1 MKAVVYDT
9 YGGPEVMRL
18 VDMPAPLPQ
27 KGQVRIANRAAS
39 LNPYD
44 WHVYR
49 ADPAL
54 ARSFS
59 GWRSPGFRVLGAD
72 VAGVVDAV
80 GPGVDGLAV
89 GDEVYG
95 EISFGGC
102 AQFCVADA
110 SRIAHKPAGLS
121 FDEAAALPMGALTAL
136 QGLETAGIREG
147 SRVLIIGASGGVGH
161 LGVQIAKAL
170 GASRVVA
177 VCSGRNAAWVREL
190 GADRVVDYVREEVAD
205 CGEQFD
211 VVLDLVTTSSL
222 RDLARI
228 IAPDGAYAPMGGVGG
243 GWLLGPASAILRAK
257 ALGPIVK
264 RKVVQL
270 TAVPNAADLVRVA
283 GWVDE
288 GLVTPRIDTVYQ
300 LDGYGTALERLEG
313 GHVAGKLVV
322 RTA

>member
-1 MKAVVYDT
+1 MKAVVYDS

-27 KGQVRIANRAAS
+27 EGQVRIANRAAS

-59 GWRSPGFRVLGAD
+59 GWRSPGLRVLGAD

-80 GPGVDGLAV
+80 GPGVTEFAV

-102 AQFCVADA
+102 AEYCVADA
-110 SRIAHKPAGLS
+110 GRIAPKPASLS
-121 FDEAAALPMGALTAL
+121 FAEAAALPMGALTSL
-136 QGLETAGIREG
+136 QGLEAMGIRPG
-147 SRVLIIGASGGVGH
+147 SRVLVIGASGGVGH

-170 GASRVVA
+170 GAARVVA
-177 VCSGRNAAWVREL
+177 VCSGRNADWVREL
-190 GADRVVDYVREEVAD
+190 GADRVIDYTVEEVAD

-222 RDLARI
+222 RDLAAV
-228 IAPDGAYAPMGGVGG
+228 IAPDGAYAPMGGIGG
-243 GWLLGPASAILRAK
+243 GKLLGPAEAMFK
-257 ALGPIVK
+257 ATFAAPFVR
-264 RKVVQL
+264 RKVVRH
-270 TAVPNAADLVRVA
+270 TAIPNSADLVRVA
-283 GWVDE
+283 AWVE
-288 GLVTPRIDTVYQ
+288 AGLVKPRIDRVFP
-300 LDGYGTALERLEG
+300 LEEHVAALEMLEG
-313 GHVAGKLVV
+313 GHVAGKIVV
-322 RTA
+322 EAA